1 MKSWHKIL
9 ITLLSVLILAIGI
22 LALVLKSRLLP
33 EAIEDMVI
41 SRLEVLI
48 KQPIS
53 YSRLEVG
60 LWGTITIKDI
70 SVGDTMNETTP
81 LFHCSQVLFQCRI
94 FPLLSKKV
102 IIENVILHRPQ
113 INLKR
118 DELAKVGF
126 SGDRFPGER
135 AVVTEQD
142 SAVHSTDYP
151 AVSFSVNHL
160 SVEDG
165 KLTMQGNS
173 ESSSQPLTTVLHR
186 LNFTVFDFSL
196 VSPFSLN
203 LTTQIDSTPPSRAT
217 LEAVVDPSEKRV
229 TSNLE
234 IQTDSTPQCR
244 AQVDSAMVVKDRSLM
259 VEQLK
264 VISGDSTIS
273 MKGNFQNFFSGPLAG
288 QLHVTSPALVIDEI
302 ISCLNVMENAEE
314 MDQDED
320 SGEERDEGNGVL
332 QYFFLEGADIDTDLV
347 IDRISYGNVD
357 ISDVKVTCGIHDNTV
372 DLQLVQGALGDGLLK
387 GKGLSASGVDGLDY
401 SVHLT
406 GNNVQLNTLVA
417 AVSPGVKGDFRGF
430 TDFTVD
436 LNGSGTTQESFKKH
450 LKGEG
455 EIQIRNGTVSDLE
468 FLQSL
473 ASFIKVDKLD
483 TLTFDHSHGTFRVAD
498 GLIHTTNNLM
508 GKEME
513 LYPEG
518 TISLDAY
525 VNLALKMRISPALS
539 EQIVDGVLTKYF
551 IDEKGWT
558 VLDLAIKGPSDEM
571 VVMPASSTIKSISEM
586 FVDILLKKEESDS
599 AEREDKKEALEEL
612 LEKLMKRSEEGAS
625 PQEENTPAAQ

>member
-1 MKSWHKIL
+1 MKPWHKIL
-9 ITLLSVLILAIGI
+9 VILLSALILAIGI

-70 SVGDTMNETTP
+70 SVGDTTLNETTP
-81 LFHCSQVLFQCRI
+81 LFHCPQVLFHCRI
-94 FPLLSKKV
+94 LPLLSKKV
-102 IIENVILHRPQ
+102 VIEKVILHRPQ

-118 DELAKVGF
+118 DELGKVGF
-126 SGDRFPGER
+126 LGDRSPGER
-135 AVVTEQD
+135 AVVPEQD
-142 SAVHSTDYP
+142 SADLP
-151 AVSFSVNHL
+151 AVSFSVNQL
-160 SVEDG
+160 TVEDG
-165 KLTMQGNS
+165 RLSMQGNS
-173 ESSSQPLTTVLHR
+173 ESSPQSLTTVLHQ
-186 LNFTVFDFSL
+186 LNLTVFDFSL

-203 LTTQIDSTPPSRAT
+203 LTTRIDSTPPSRAN
-217 LEAVVDPSEKRV
+217 LEAVVDPSDKRV

-234 IQTDSTPQCR
+234 IQTDSNPQCR
-244 AQVDSAMVVKDRSLM
+244 AQVDGAIVVKDHVLM
-259 VEQLK
+259 IEQLK

-288 QLHVTSPALVIDEI
+288 RLHVTSPALVIDEI
-302 ISCLNVMENAEE
+302 ISCLNALENAEE

-320 SGEERDEGNGVL
+320 PGEERDEASGVL
-332 QYFFLEGADIDTDLV
+332 KPFFLEGADIDTDLV
-347 IDRISYGNVD
+347 IDRISYGNAG
-357 ISDVKVTCGIHDNTV
+357 ISDVKATCGIHDNTV

-387 GKGLSASGVDGLDY
+387 GKGRIASGVAGLDY

-406 GNNVQLNTLVA
+406 GNNVQLNTIVA

-436 LNGSGTTQESFKKH
+436 LNGNGTTQESFKKH

-525 VNLALKMRISPALS
+525 LNLALKMRISPALS

-558 VLDLAIKGPSDEM
+558 VLDLAIKGPSDEV

-612 LEKLMKRSEEGAS
+612 LEKLMKRSEEG
-625 PQEENTPAAQ
+625 PPLQEENTPAAQ

>member
-1 MKSWHKIL
+1 MKPWHKIL
-9 ITLLSVLILAIGI
+9 IILLSVLILAIGV
-22 LALVLKSRLLP
+22 LALLLKSRLLP
-33 EAIEDMVI
+33 EAIEDMVV
-41 SRLEVLI
+41 SRVEVLI

-60 LWGTITIKDI
+60 LWGTITIQDI
-70 SVGDTMNETTP
+70 SVGDTILNENTP
-81 LFHCSQVLFQCRI
+81 LFYCSKLMFNCRI
-94 FPLLSKKV
+94 LPLLSKKV
-102 IIENVILHRPQ
+102 VIEKVILHRPQ
-113 INLKR
+113 INLKS
-118 DELAKVGF
+118 DELGNVG
-126 SGDRFPGER
+126 SLSDRSPEER
-135 AVVTEQD
+135 AVVPEQD
-142 SAVHSTDYP
+142 NTDLP
-151 AVSFSVNHL
+151 AVSFSVNQL
-160 SVEDG
+160 AVEDG
-165 KLTMQGNS
+165 KLTMHGNS
-173 ESSSQPLTTVLHR
+173 ESSPQPLTTVLHQ
-186 LNFTVFDFSL
+186 LDLTVFDFSL

-217 LEAVVDPSEKRV
+217 LEAVVDPSDKRV

-244 AQVDSAMVVKDRSLM
+244 AQLDSVIAVKDYVLM
-259 VEQLK
+259 IEQLK

-273 MKGNFQNFFSGPLAG
+273 MKGNFQHFFSGPLAG

-302 ISCLNVMENAEE
+302 ISCVNAMENGDE

-320 SGEERDEGNGVL
+320 PAEERDEGNGVL
-332 QYFFLEGADIDTDLV
+332 QSFFLEGADIDTDLV

-387 GKGLSASGVDGLDY
+387 GKGRSASGVDGFDY

-406 GNNVQLNTLVA
+406 GNNVQLNTIVA

-455 EIQIRNGTVSDLE
+455 EIQIRNGTVSGLE

-525 VNLALKMRISPALS
+525 LNLALKMRISPALS

-558 VLDLAIKGPSDEM
+558 VLELALKGPSDEV

-612 LEKLMKRSEEGAS
+612 LEKLMKRSEEGAPS
-625 PQEENTPAAQ
+625 QEENPPAAQ